1 MAAWILKQTNKKHL
15 SLLIGPPPVTPDIPC
30 TPLVLNEMQT
40 CWRFLA
46 LICVLVSLQGE
57 DGDYQ
62 AVGSVA
68 GMERQELNYAALEFI
83 GGRSKKGSSGK
94 KDDGSN
100 YREFKA
106 K

>member
-1 MAAWILKQTNKKHL
+1 MPWIFC
-15 SLLIGPPPVTPDIPC
+15 P
-30 TPLVLNEMQT
+30 
-40 CWRFLA
+40 
-46 LICVLVSLQGE
+46 QGE

-68 GMERQELNYAALEFI
+68 GVERQELNYAVLELI
-83 GGRSKKGSSGK
+83 GGRSKKEASGK

>member
-1 MAAWILKQTNKKHL
+1 MPW
-15 SLLIGPPPVTPDIPC
+15 
-30 TPLVLNEMQT
+30 
-40 CWRFLA
+40 FL
-46 LICVLVSLQGE
+46 CLQGE

-68 GMERQELNYAALEFI
+68 GMERQELNYAALEFT
-83 GGRSKKGSSGK
+83 GGRSKKGASGK

>member
-1 MAAWILKQTNKKHL
+1 MPW
-15 SLLIGPPPVTPDIPC
+15 
-30 TPLVLNEMQT
+30 
-40 CWRFLA
+40 FL
-46 LICVLVSLQGE
+46 CLQGE

-68 GMERQELNYAALEFI
+68 GMERQELNYALEFI
-83 GGRSKKGSSGK
+83 GGRSKKGASGK

-100 YREFKA
+100 YREIKA